1 MNQGP
6 EFDFIIVGAGSA
18 GCVLANRLSAKPDV
32 KVLLLEAGGPE
43 VGLYHRAPAA
53 FYKLFKTKA
62 DWAFYTEP
70 QAEMNAR
77 ELFWPR
83 GKVLGGSSAINAMIY
98 MRGNPR
104 DYDDWHV
111 PGWNYREVLPY
122 FKKLETHFLGPSEYH
137 GNNGPL
143 NVEQRRYTNPLS
155 YAFVEAGV
163 QAGLKRNDDFN
174 GAEQEGVGLLHVTN
188 KNGVRH
194 SAAGAYLKPILSR
207 PNLAVLTGARV
218 HRVLMEKSRAVGVE
232 YRHQGQVKRAQGSRV
247 IISGGSVL
255 SPQIL
260 MLSGIG
266 PGEHLRQHGISVVQ
280 DLPVGQGLWDHLA
293 LPVIY
298 RCKTGVSLDKAEN
311 LANLIQFL
319 TRQNGPF
326 VSNVAEAGAF
336 VRVMPDAPAPDL
348 QYHFGPAYFAD
359 HGFTRPVGNYFTLGP
374 ALIAPESRGFIELK
388 SADPEANPRIQP
400 RYLTE
405 RHDLEVLQRGVE
417 LAQEIASQKAF
428 DPYRGEEAAP
438 GRGKELRAYIRQYA
452 QTLYHPA
459 GTCAMG
465 RVVDGGLKVY
475 GTENLYVMDAS
486 VMPGVIRGNTNA
498 PAIMVGERG
507 ADLLMGVERP
517 MSNDE
522 RTPRNA
528 GNPVL

>member
-1 MNQGP
+1 MAQKQ

-32 KVLLLEAGGPE
+32 RVLLLEAGGPE
-43 VGLYHRAPAA
+43 AGLYHRAPAA

-70 QAEMNAR
+70 QAEMNGR

-98 MRGNPR
+98 IRGNRR
-104 DYDDWHV
+104 DYDDWNL
-111 PGWNYREVLPY
+111 PGWSYREVLPY
-122 FKKLETHFLGPSEYH
+122 FKRAETHFLGASEHH
-137 GNNGPL
+137 GADGPL

-155 YAFVEAGV
+155 HAFVEAGA
-163 QAGLKRNDDFN
+163 QAGLKLNDDFN

-194 SAAGAYLKPILSR
+194 SAGAAYLKPVLSR
-207 PNLAVLTGARV
+207 PNLSVLTGARV
-218 HRVLMEKSRAVGVE
+218 HRVLMEKSRATEVE
-232 YRHQGQVKRAQGSRV
+232 YRYQGRVKRARGSS
-247 IISGGSVL
+247 IIVSGGAVL

-266 PGEHLRQHGISVVQ
+266 PADSLRQHGVSVVQ
-280 DLPVGQGLWDHLA
+280 DLPVGEGLWDHLA

-298 RCKTGVSLDKAEN
+298 HCKTPVSLDKAEN
-311 LANLIQFL
+311 LGNLLRFL
-319 TRQNGPF
+319 LGQNGPLG
-326 VSNVAEAGAF
+326 SNVAEAGAF
-336 VRVMPDAPAPDL
+336 VRVMPEAPAPDL

-359 HGFTRPVGNYFTLGP
+359 HGFTRPAGNYLTLGP
-374 ALIAPESRGFIELK
+374 TLIAPQSRGFIRLR

-405 RHDLEVLQRGVE
+405 RHDIEVLRRGVE
-417 LAQEIASQKAF
+417 LAREIASQKAF
-428 DPYRGEEAAP
+428 DLYRGGEAAP

-465 RVVDGGLKVY
+465 RVVDAGLKVY
-475 GTENLYVMDAS
+475 GTENLYVIDAS
-486 VMPGVIRGNTNA
+486 VLPGVIRGNTNA
-498 PAIMVGERG
+498 PTIMVGEKG
-507 ADLLMGVERP
+507 AELLLRSESQSENHVVVG
-517 MSNDE
+517 
-522 RTPRNA
+522 
-528 GNPVL
+528 